1 MKKGLFNLQY
11 ELDAAQPY
19 TESGSAKG
27 AKLFAGEVED
37 PEVRETVEMLT
48 QSGFKDAMR

>member
-1 MKKGLFNLQY
+1 MKKGLFQLQY

-27 AKLFAGEVED
+27 AKLYAD
-37 PEVRETVEMLT
+37 MLDEPNVKEPCGGST
-48 QSGFKDAMR
+48 PTTA